1 MTIRFSKGRGEP
13 PPRAARNIGRAAAPP
28 ARVRSEALLGDAG
41 MLIIE
46 HGGREYRL
54 RQTSTG
60 KLILTA

>member
-1 MTIRFSKGRGEP
+1 MKTNEKKSDATSNPATGSEA
-13 PPRAARNIGRAAAPP
+13 RAK
-28 ARVRSEALLGDAG
+28 RVRSDVLLGEG
-41 MLIIE
+41 KELIIE